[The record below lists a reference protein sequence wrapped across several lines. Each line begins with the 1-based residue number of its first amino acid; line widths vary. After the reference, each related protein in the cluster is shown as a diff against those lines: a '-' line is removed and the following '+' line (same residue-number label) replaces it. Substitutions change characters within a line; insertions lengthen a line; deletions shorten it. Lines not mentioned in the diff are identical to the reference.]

1 MKDDYK
7 KIVLTGKVYIK
18 YIDEDIELNKGDVRL
33 FLNDDSINPFPGDYE
48 YTGMSGYF
56 KAEVF
61 DGKFWQIINLE
72 EFLEN
77 KENRF
82 AKRQRPIETA
92 TLLQQIL
99 EEEIE
104 GETIFR
110 TYRGHFTREEYVKQ
124 ERVTKANRNRK

>member
-1 MKDDYK
+1 MKEDYK
-7 KIVLTGKVYIK
+7 RIELTGKVYIK
-18 YIDEDIELNKGDVRL
+18 YADDEESVSRGDLRL
-33 FLNDDSINPFPGDYE
+33 FLHDDTTNPFPGDYE
-48 YTGMSGYF
+48 YSGLSGYF
-56 KAEVF
+56 KAEVY
-61 DGKFWQIINLE
+61 DGKFWQMINLD

-92 TLLQQIL
+92 MLCKEIL
-99 EEEIE
+99 EDRVF

-110 TYRGHFTREEYVKQ
+110 TYRGHFTREEYIKE